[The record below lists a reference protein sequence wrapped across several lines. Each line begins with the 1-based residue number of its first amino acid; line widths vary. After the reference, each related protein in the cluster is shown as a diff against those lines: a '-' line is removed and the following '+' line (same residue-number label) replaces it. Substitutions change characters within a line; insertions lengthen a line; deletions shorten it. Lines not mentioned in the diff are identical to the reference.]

1 MKKFIFALLSVIV
14 TFALNAKEP
23 GNNLGKSLSTMR
35 VLFPDLQYGWTE
47 DGKDYYVQFDNDGYH
62 KMTYYFVIQNNR
74 VASESLIVEVNRQN
88 SSCRIHLLF
97 DHQEIL
103 YWRWLALVRCRFEH
117 SSCRQ
122 CIQCAA

>member
-74 VASESLIVEVNRQN
+74 VASESLILEVAGFGAMSIRAFFM
-88 SSCRIHLLF
+88 SPVYSMRSI
-97 DHQEIL
+97 
-103 YWRWLALVRCRFEH
+103 R
-117 SSCRQ
+117 
-122 CIQCAA
+122 